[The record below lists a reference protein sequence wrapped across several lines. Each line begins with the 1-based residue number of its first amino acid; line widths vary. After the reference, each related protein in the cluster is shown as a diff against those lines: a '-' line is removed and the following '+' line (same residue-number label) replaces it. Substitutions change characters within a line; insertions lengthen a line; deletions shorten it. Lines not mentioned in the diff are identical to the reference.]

1 MTKKNKDQSITVK
14 KFEKLP
20 YLYVQNF
27 QIHPFVSMGLEHLL
41 SPERGYTIKLKDN
54 SNIK

>member
-54 SNIK
+54 SEK